1 MNIQEVLKLKNG
13 TIVQNETT
21 KKRYMVYDYFYRGNK
36 YLVKYENK
44 NHSSHTIKPGEIKE
58 LKEIIVPIN
67 EALVMAEYTVCMKFK
82 EKDNFIYESEDGK
95 LYKGMVLKVND
106 YSYEVVIV
114 MKDKIEQIIITDT
127 DIWSMRKIV

>member
-1 MNIQEVLKLKNG
+1 
-13 TIVQNETT
+13 
-21 KKRYMVYDYFYRGNK
+21 MVYDYFYRGNK

-44 NHSSHTIKPGEIKE
+44 KSFLTHTIKPEEIKE

-67 EALVMAEYTVCMKFK
+67 EALVMAEYTVCMEFK

-106 YSYEVVIV
+106 YSYEAIIV
-114 MKDKIEQIIITDT
+114 EEEIIKQITINKSNM
-127 DIWSMRKIV
+127 WRMRKID